1 MIGGDGSEKFPKAQ
15 GLRAS
20 LAMREVLVSSVQA
33 TLFVIEAMIQLSWE
47 EQAESLGLVST
58 GSCLK

>member
-1 MIGGDGSEKFPKAQ
+1 MEVKNSRRLKGSV
-15 GLRAS
+15 RAS